1 MTHCFVQTQY
11 NHHRDRLLS
20 VSLSVE
26 QMSVE
31 QFTVHTYIRNL
42 PYQKTN
48 IFQIKFIEEEID
60 EAEPYTVQPK
70 LDYYVY
76 LMMNQLKLGHIYMF
90 QDSNVWL

>member
-1 MTHCFVQTQY
+1 MIERIELET
-11 NHHRDRLLS
+11 S
-20 VSLSVE
+20 VS
-26 QMSVE
+26 
-31 QFTVHTYIRNL
+31 FHTHK
-42 PYQKTN
+42 KTN